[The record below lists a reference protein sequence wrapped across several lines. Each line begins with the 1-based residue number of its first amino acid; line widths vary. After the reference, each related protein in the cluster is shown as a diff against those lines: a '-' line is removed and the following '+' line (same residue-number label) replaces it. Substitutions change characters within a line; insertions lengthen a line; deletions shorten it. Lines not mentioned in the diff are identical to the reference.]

1 MVQPHS
7 PHPRL
12 VIRGIPISPCVIL
25 APMAAVT
32 HAPFRRICREIGNVG
47 LVCTEQIST
56 AALHYSSE
64 RTERMLRWSA
74 AEKPLSVQLFG
85 ADPAM
90 MAAATVRVVDE
101 GADIVDINMGCW
113 VPKVCRQGAG
123 AALLRD
129 AEQARRVVGAVLAV
143 SRVPVTVKMRAGWSP
158 DSLTS
163 LGLAHDLE
171 AMGVAAFTLH
181 GRTADQGFEG
191 QADWRWI
198 ADFRRSL
205 RVPVIGNGDIRSPE
219 DALRMI
225 GSTHCHGVMVGRA
238 AIGNP
243 WLLDRIGRALQG
255 RAPATAP
262 ALEERAAV
270 ALRHAR
276 ELVVIMGELPAIRHL
291 RGLLP
296 HYVQGL
302 HGASRLREGMVRA
315 CTLGDVERLFEEIS
329 TLRQAPEVQGGPA
342 D

>member
-1 MVQPHS
+1 MDHA
-7 PHPRL
+7 HTPRPPL
-12 VIRGIPISPCVIL
+12 VIGGIRISPCVVL

-32 HAPFRRICREIGNVG
+32 HAPFRRICREIGGVG

-64 RTERMLRWSA
+64 RTERMLQWSA
-74 AEKPLSVQLFG
+74 SEKPLSVQLFG
-85 ADPAM
+85 ADASM
-90 MAAATVRVVDE
+90 MADAAARVVDE

-123 AALLRD
+123 AALLKN
-129 AEQARRVVGAVLAV
+129 AEQARRVVGAVLSV

-163 LGLAHDLE
+163 LNLALELE
-171 AMGVAAFTLH
+171 AMGVAGFTLH

-225 GSTHCHGVMVGRA
+225 ESTDCHGVMVGRA

-243 WLLDRIGRALQG
+243 WLLARVCRALLG
-255 RAPATAP
+255 LPPAPAAS
-262 ALEERAAV
+262 LDERAAV
-270 ALRHAR
+270 AMRHAR
-276 ELVVIMGELPAIRHL
+276 ELIEVMGELPAIRHL

-315 CTLGDVERLFEEIS
+315 CTLGDVERLFVEMAS
-329 TLRQAPEVQGGPA
+329 ARQPPA
-342 D
+342 CPPDSAS